1 MRKIDRLTTER
12 YGTPS
17 LRLMEAAATATA
29 RVVTERLSGDMTDKS
44 VLVLCGKGN
53 NGGDGA
59 ATGRLLALAGARV
72 DVVLFGKI
80 EDTQGD
86 ARDNFKKVRS
96 VAHFHEC
103 SSATAWAAL
112 TNEWSAPYDVY
123 VDALFGTGL
132 TRSLAGVH
140 ADVV

>member
-72 DVVLFGKI
+72 D
-80 EDTQGD
+80 

-96 VAHFHEC
+96 VARFHEC
-103 SSATAWAAL
+103 SSATEWAAL

-132 TRSLAGVH
+132 
-140 ADVV
+140 